1 MCGIV
6 GIWGAPAT
14 EAELAENT
22 RSMATSLTHR
32 GPDGSG
38 VWVDQTAGIGLGHR
52 RLAIIDLSADGCQ
65 PMISSCGRYV
75 LVFNGE
81 IYNFHELRAQLERQ
95 GANFRGHS
103 DTEVMLASFVRW
115 GVKEALRRFNGMF
128 AFALWDCTERAL
140 YLGRDRLGK
149 KPLYYGQLGGRLLFG
164 SELKALRVAPGWRA
178 EIEPASAAAFFRYGF
193 VPGDQSILRGIRR
206 LPPGHMLRF
215 ASPFATA
222 EPEFY
227 WRFEEAVG
235 VALAKPFLGSSEEAE
250 QELAELLTDS
260 VRIRRR
266 ADVPLGAFLSGGI
279 DSSLVV
285 ALMQEAGGESVHTF
299 TIGFAD
305 DEYDES
311 FHAAEIAR
319 ALGCRHTSTVLTPAD
334 LAKIVPTL
342 PVTYDEPFADV
353 SQVPTL
359 LVSRLA
365 RREVTVCLS
374 GDGGDELFGGYH
386 RHFLAARYWPRLSR
400 IPLPLR
406 RALAVSVRW
415 MDHGRLARLLRGRLR
430 NPADKVF
437 KALAA
442 MESADLNELYRT
454 LLSQG
459 EGISGNFP
467 QTVPL
472 HQPQNMPTG
481 LGAARRIMALD
492 TLNYLPDDILVKA
505 DRASMAVALELRC
518 PLLDHRLLE
527 FSWRLPDSWLVNGG
541 GGKIILRR
549 LLGRHLPRGLF
560 ERPKMGFAVPI
571 GDWLRG
577 PLRPWAEE
585 ILLAGKEDLWL
596 SEREVGTRWKQ
607 HQGKQAEY
615 GHWLWRAL
623 IWRAWRDC
631 WRV

>member
-1 MCGIV
+1 M
-6 GIWGAPAT
+6 AAT
-14 EAELAENT
+14 LA
-22 RSMATSLTHR
+22 HR
-32 GPDGSG
+32 GPDGEG
-38 VWVDQTAGIGLGHR
+38 VWVDPAAGIGLGHR
-52 RLAIIDLSADGCQ
+52 RLAIIDLSADGAQ
-65 PMISSCGRYV
+65 PMVSHCGRYV
-75 LVFNGE
+75 FVFNGE
-81 IYNFHELRAQLERQ
+81 IYNFLELRAQLERQ
-95 GANFRGHS
+95 GVIFRGHS
-103 DTEVMLASFVRW
+103 DTEVMLAAFVAW
-115 GVKEALRRFNGMF
+115 GVKEALRQCNGMF
-128 AFALWDCTERAL
+128 AFALWDRMERAL

-149 KPLYYGQLGGRLLFG
+149 KPLYYGRMGGRLLFG
-164 SELKALRVAPGWRA
+164 SELKALRAVSGWTP
-178 EIEPASAAAFFRYGF
+178 EVEPASAAAFFRYGF

-206 LPPGHMLRF
+206 LPPGKMLRF
-215 ASPFATA
+215 ASPVATVT
-222 EPEFY
+222 PEAY
-227 WRFEEAVG
+227 WRFDEAVG
-235 VALAKPFLGSSEEAE
+235 VALANPFSGSSEEAE
-250 QELAELLTDS
+250 QELAGLLTDA

-285 ALMQEAGGESVHTF
+285 ALMQAAGGEPVRTF

-311 FHAAEIAR
+311 SHAAVVAR
-319 ALGCRHTSTVLTPAD
+319 ALGCRHTSAVLTPAE
-334 LAKIVPTL
+334 LAEIVPTL
-342 PVTYDEPFADV
+342 PVVYDEPFADV

-415 MDHGRLARLLRGRLR
+415 MDHGRLAGLLRGRLR
-430 NPADKVF
+430 NPVDKVF

-442 MESADLNELYRT
+442 MESADLNDLYRT

-472 HQPQNMPTG
+472 RQPQNMPTE

-527 FSWRLPDSWLVNGG
+527 FSWRLPDPWLMDGG
-541 GGKIILRR
+541 GGKRILRR
-549 LLGRHLPRGLF
+549 LLGRSLPKEMF

-577 PLRPWAEE
+577 PLRPWAED
-585 ILLAGKEDLWL
+585 ILLAGKEDRWL
-596 SEREVGTRWKQ
+596 SAGEIRVRWQQ
-607 HQGKQAEY
+607 HQSGQTDH

-623 IWRAWRDC
+623 TWRAWREH
-631 WRV
+631 WRI